1 MTTRSW
7 RAARFM
13 TTVSRDDRRY
23 AGRVARRV
31 VFVLGLVSALG
42 TILLV
47 VHALANRAGGSG
59 AGVPVSTTHE
69 ESTDLYGHP
78 QPVTIE
84 GYSGRAMEPFIASD
98 GKTLFFNNSNEPGV
112 DTNLH
117 LATRLGPNAFRHVG
131 ELTGANSP
139 VLDAVPSMD
148 LDGRFYFTTVRQY
161 ERDRKSIFSG
171 RFRNGLLEDVHA
183 VEGTLTPAVP
193 GWINM
198 DVGISPDGRTMYMSR
213 ARFEAGIPVPRE
225 SDLMVGV
232 RTGDTFSIDPRSQ
245 DLLANVN
252 TPALEYAPAISTDG
266 LELYFTRASGLGT
279 GRAEDVRLRI
289 MVARRR
295 RGDVP
300 FDVPR
305 VLDRL
310 TGYVEAPSPSL
321 DGNEMFFHKKVDGTF
336 AIYRAE
342 RLPDSP
348 R

>member
-1 MTTRSW
+1 MTPNLVRQ
-7 RAARFM
+7 
-13 TTVSRDDRRY
+13 RRNI
-23 AGRVARRV
+23 GDSGVCCGIVARRV

-42 TILLV
+42 TIVLV
-47 VHALANRAGGSG
+47 VHALANRASGGG
-59 AGVPVSTTHE
+59 ASVPVSTVRE
-69 ESTDLYGHP
+69 EGIELYGDP
-78 QPVTIE
+78 LPVTID
-84 GYSGRAMEPFIASD
+84 GYSGKAMEPFIAAD

-112 DTNLH
+112 DTNL
-117 LATRLGPNAFRHVG
+117 LVATRLGPNAFRYAG

-171 RFRNGLLEDVHA
+171 QFRSGVLENVHA
-183 VEGTLTPAVP
+183 VDGTLTPTVP

-198 DVGISPDGRTMYMSR
+198 DVGISPDGRTMYISR
-213 ARFEAGIPVPRE
+213 ARFEAGTPIPKE
-225 SDLMVGV
+225 SDLMVAT
-232 RTGDTFSIDPRSQ
+232 RTGDSCAIDPRSQ
-245 DLLANVN
+245 DLLAKVN

-295 RGDVP
+295 LADVP
-300 FDVPR
+300 FDEPR

-310 TGYVEAPSPSL
+310 AGYVEAPALSL
-321 DGNEMFFHKKVDGTF
+321 DGKEMFFHKKVDG
-336 AIYRAE
+336 AVVIWRAE
-342 RLPDSP
+342 R
-348 R
+348 RH